1 MTGTGASLAERARS
15 GSLSESSRASRLRH
29 RTEQWR
35 FFIEHHLNGDLGQQR
50 AEFFFFTECPEECA
64 IFQFLTDLDGD
75 PSGDPYAAASKHLQ
89 CQVSRLGAVHRR
101 PEVKRLDA
109 NRTLPLEAQARDLG
123 SSIVIGTIEAGVPH
137 RCIQKF
143 VHRAKPTAGQDEL
156 QAYELVALFH
166 VTQQLD
172 FTLGAW
178 REVGVASLRACHD
191 VAISIP
197 K

>member
-1 MTGTGASLAERARS
+1 MTCTGASLAGRARS

-29 RTEQWR
+29 RTQQWR

-75 PSGDPYAAASKHLQ
+75 PSGDPYAAASKNLQ

-109 NRTLPLEAQARDLG
+109 NRTLPLEAL
-123 SSIVIGTIEAGVPH
+123 
-137 RCIQKF
+137 C
-143 VHRAKPTAGQDEL
+143 
-156 QAYELVALFH
+156 H